1 MGTAADPSWQ
11 TICVQL
17 QTMFM
22 LFKRTSMLAWR
33 DSIVD
38 ANPLI
43 SVSPAHVPLSFP
55 IIKSGKKIVSVTN
68 ARF

>member
-1 MGTAADPSWQ
+1 
-11 TICVQL
+11 
-17 QTMFM
+17 
-22 LFKRTSMLAWR
+22 MLAWR